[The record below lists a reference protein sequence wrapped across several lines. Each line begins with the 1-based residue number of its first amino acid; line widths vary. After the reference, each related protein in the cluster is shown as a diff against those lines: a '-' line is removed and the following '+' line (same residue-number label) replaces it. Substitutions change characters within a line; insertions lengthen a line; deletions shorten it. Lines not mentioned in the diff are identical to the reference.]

1 MSSNKAP
8 AGATSSH
15 APDSFES
22 AISELESLVQSLE
35 GGKLSLE
42 AALEGYQRG
51 TELIR
56 YCQQTLGQAEQ
67 KIQVLEAGL
76 LQDFPPQPSAQD
88 PADGAE

>member
-1 MSSNKAP
+1 MSSNKGP
-8 AGATSSH
+8 AGAIS
-15 APDSFES
+15 APESFEA

-42 AALEGYQRG
+42 SALDSYQRG
-51 TELIR
+51 TALIR
-56 YCQQTLGQAEQ
+56 YCQKTLGQAEQ

-76 LQDFPPQPSAQD
+76 LQDFAPQPSAQV